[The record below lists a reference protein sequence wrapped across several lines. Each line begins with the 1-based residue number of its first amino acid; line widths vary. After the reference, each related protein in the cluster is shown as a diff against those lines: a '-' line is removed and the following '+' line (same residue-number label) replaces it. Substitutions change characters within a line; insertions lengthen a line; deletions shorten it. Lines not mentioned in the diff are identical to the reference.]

1 VSATL
6 IIVLSSLTLLLLTV
20 AFSFWI
26 SHIDKKEENWTVGGR
41 KLPVY
46 VVAGTQYATGGMG
59 GGVLVASVGIGY
71 SSGWSALTYN
81 ALYAFGVL
89 LLVFLVSWLH
99 KQNFSTMPDILK
111 RLYGDNKFMVILV
124 TLLAIVLP
132 FGWLSAQLV
141 AFGSLFTDI
150 TGISVN
156 LLIPIFAVISL
167 LFVLPGGMNSV
178 AWTDFL
184 FGVVILIMTFVS
196 GIYVVNAAG
205 GWSEIISTVPAGNVN
220 FPDGLGAAGMY
231 TIFLWVF
238 AVLPGAL
245 TNQMSF
251 QRIYASKS
259 PKAAKQGFIAA
270 AILGVLSGTWA
281 SVMGISIYTM
291 NPNLSNP
298 ELAAGWFLAQIPIG
312 FMALYAAFIV
322 STIMSTLSSALQSV
336 VVNLTKD
343 IYEPFVNPTVTEK
356 QIVRISRFLTVVIMM
371 LSVTLALYFP
381 WTLGWMQ
388 SSYAYSASGLL
399 VPIFGGFILKN
410 SRLLTKQGAIGSMV
424 IGIATTAIA
433 HILGTSIPYVIF
445 GLIGSLISFI
455 VLNFIYKDKG
465 MDMVPKSKKA

>member
-1 VSATL
+1 MTATL
-6 IIVLSSLTLLLLTV
+6 MIVLSTSVLLLLSV
-20 AFSFWI
+20 GFSFWI
-26 SHIDKKEENWTVGGR
+26 SYIDKKAENWTVGGR

-81 ALYAFGVL
+81 ALYALGVL
-89 LLVFLVSWLH
+89 LLVFLVGWLH
-99 KQNFSTMPDILK
+99 KHNFSTMPDILK
-111 RLYGDNKFMVILV
+111 KLYGENKFMIILV
-124 TLLAIVLP
+124 TVLAIILP
-132 FGWLSAQLV
+132 FGWLCAQLV
-141 AFGSLFTDI
+141 AFGSLFTSI
-150 TGISVN
+150 TGISVDY
-156 LLIPIFAVISL
+156 LIPIFAVICL

-184 FGVVILIMTFVS
+184 FGIVILIMTFVS

-205 GWSEIISTVPAGNVN
+205 GWGEIVQSVPSRNVN
-220 FPDGLGAAGMY
+220 FPDGLGGAGMY
-231 TIFLWVF
+231 TIFLWIF
-238 AVLPGAL
+238 AILPGAL

-259 PKAAKQGFIAA
+259 PKVAKQGFIIA

-291 NPNLSNP
+291 NPDLGNP
-298 ELAAGWFLAQIPIG
+298 ELAAGWLLAQIPVG

-343 IYEPFVNPTVTEK
+343 IYEPFINPGVSNK
-356 QIVRISRFLTVVIMM
+356 KIVRISRLLTVVIML
-371 LSVTLALYFP
+371 LSIILALYFP
-381 WTLGWMQ
+381 WTLGWME

-424 IGIATTAIA
+424 VGIISTAIA
-433 HILGTSIPYVIF
+433 HLVDTSLPYVIF
-445 GLIGSLISFI
+445 GLIGSLITFI
-455 VLNFIYKDKG
+455 ILNFIYKNKEISLETK
-465 MDMVPKSKKA
+465 PKEA